1 MNSPFQSPKQ
11 KASAQFD
18 PALSTP
24 FQSFS
29 RHLLI
34 AMPNMGDSQFA
45 GSVVYLCEHDARG
58 ALGLVINRP
67 GELTL
72 GGLFDKIGLK
82 LEIAPMRDAPVFIG
96 GPVQSERGFVLHEP
110 IGRWS
115 STLAVDDNLGLTTSK
130 DVLEAM
136 PTGYGPD
143 NMLITLGYAGW
154 TAGQLEGE
162 IAQNAWLTVPL
173 NVEQARQLLFSTP
186 SEQRFQAAC
195 QLLGFDPYML
205 SGDAGHA

>member
-1 MNSPFQSPKQ
+1 M
-11 KASAQFD
+11 
-18 PALSTP
+18 
-24 FQSFS
+24 
-29 RHLLI
+29 
-34 AMPNMGDSQFA
+34 
-45 GSVVYLCEHDARG
+45 VYLCEHDARG

-186 SEQRFQAAC
+186 SEQRSQAAC